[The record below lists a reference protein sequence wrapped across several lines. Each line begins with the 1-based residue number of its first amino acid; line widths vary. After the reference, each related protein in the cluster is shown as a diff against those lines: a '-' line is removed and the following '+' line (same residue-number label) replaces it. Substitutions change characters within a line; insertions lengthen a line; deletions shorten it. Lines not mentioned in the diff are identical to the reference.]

1 VLAKNQRHGTLP
13 FLSDFEEMTVLQTF
27 LDKPGLYLR
36 EVQQELFDVTGSWYD
51 CSTICRTAK
60 RLGLSRQK
68 MKLTAIQRSE
78 VKRAEYISEIQE
90 FKPEMLV
97 FIDETGSDRR
107 NSIRKYGYGLRG
119 LTPISYRL
127 CLGGK
132 RISAIGVLTT
142 RGIEDSYIVEGNVNA
157 DIFLRFIERSLLP
170 VLLPFDGDNPRS
182 VVIFD
187 NATIHHVESVISLIS
202 AAGALVRFLPPYSPD
217 LNPLGESFSKVKHY
231 LRDNE
236 ISYQSTSH
244 PRLLVAEAFTT
255 VTQENCLKY
264 MSHAGYI

>member
-1 VLAKNQRHGTLP
+1 
-13 FLSDFEEMTVLQTF
+13 
-27 LDKPGLYLR
+27 
-36 EVQQELFDVTGSWYD
+36 
-51 CSTICRTAK
+51 
-60 RLGLSRQK
+60 

-78 VKRAEYISEIQE
+78 VKEQSIYL
-90 FKPEMLV
+90 KY
-97 FIDETGSDRR
+97 R
-107 NSIRKYGYGLRG
+107 NSSLRCLCSLMKLGRTALTPLIRKYGYGLRG

-157 DIFLRFIERSLLP
+157 DIFLRFTERTLLP
-170 VLLPFDGDNPRS
+170 ILLPFDGDNPRS

-217 LNPLGESFSKVKHY
+217 LNPLEELAK
-231 LRDNE
+231 
-236 ISYQSTSH
+236 
-244 PRLLVAEAFTT
+244 
-255 VTQENCLKY
+255 
-264 MSHAGYI
+264 